1 MPMSPEPGK
10 LAGIVLAAGS
20 SERLGQ
26 PKQLVEWQGTTLV
39 RRAAELAL
47 DVCNAGVSVVVG
59 ASSSQVTAELE
70 GLSAT
75 IVYNNNWQTGMGS
88 SLKAGIQASSKDA
101 DGLLLML
108 CDQPGIESD
117 DLIRLVNV
125 WQNQPDNPAAA
136 AYSGTVGVPAILPAA
151 MLPALDGISGDA
163 GAGGLLRR
171 YSDTSLVEMPSAAWD
186 IDTATDL
193 LWLRDN
199 NENGNN

>member
-1 MPMSPEPGK
+1 MSPEPRK

-47 DVCNAGVSVVVG
+47 DVCNAGISVVVG

-70 GLSAT
+70 GLSVT

-125 WQNQPDNPAAA
+125 WQNQPVNPAAA

-151 MLPALDGISGDA
+151 MLPALDDISGDA

-186 IDTATDL
+186 IDIATDL

-199 NENGNN
+199 NENGNS

>member
-26 PKQLVEWQGTTLV
+26 PKQLVKWQGTTLV

-59 ASSSQVTAELE
+59 ASSSQVTTELE
-70 GLSAT
+70 GLSAA
-75 IVYNNNWQTGMGS
+75 IVYNNSWQTGMGS

-186 IDTATDL
+186 IDIATDL

>member
-1 MPMSPEPGK
+1 MSPEPRK

-47 DVCNAGVSVVVG
+47 DVCNAGISVVVG

-70 GLSAT
+70 GLSVT

-151 MLPALDGISGDA
+151 MLPALDDISGDA

-186 IDTATDL
+186 IDIATDL

-199 NENGNN
+199 NENGNS

>member
-186 IDTATDL
+186 IDIATDL

>member
-1 MPMSPEPGK
+1 MSPEPRK

-47 DVCNAGVSVVVG
+47 DVCNAGISVVVG

-70 GLSAT
+70 GLSVT

-151 MLPALDGISGDA
+151 MLPALDDISGDA

-186 IDTATDL
+186 IDIATDL

>member
-1 MPMSPEPGK
+1 MKPGSEK
-10 LAGIVLAAGS
+10 LAGIILAAGS

-26 PKQLVEWQGTTLV
+26 PKQLVEWQGITLI
-39 RRAAELAL
+39 RRAAEHAL
-47 DVCNAGVSVVVG
+47 NTCNAGVSVIIG

-70 GLSAT
+70 GLNVT
-75 IVYNNNWQTGMGS
+75 TVYNNNWQTGMGA
-88 SLKAGIQASSKDA
+88 SLRAGIQASPKDT

-125 WQNQPDNPAAA
+125 WQNQPDKPAAA
-136 AYSGTVGVPAILPAA
+136 AYSGTVGVPAILPSA

-163 GAGGLLRR
+163 GAGSLLRS
-171 YSDTSLVEMPSAAWD
+171 YSETNPVEMPSAAWD
-186 IDTATDL
+186 IDTAADL

-199 NENGNN
+199 DEDGNN